1 MSISFS
7 VLKNEGDFLKMNVE
21 GIDVEIKGVIAKNQ
35 RMLKAIAWGVVC
47 SATAD
52 VICICGESGTGK
64 EMMFNAIKQ
73 VSGRNSAVCVN
84 CGAMTETLLES
95 ELFGHKKGSFTDA
108 VTDRKGAFLEAEDG
122 FLFLDE
128 IGEMTI
134 RGQSK
139 LLRAIEYKEIKPVG
153 SDMSFQHRA
162 KVILATNR
170 DLVELS
176 LDGKFRR
183 DLYYRIE
190 GFKIELPPL
199 RERPEDVEALIKYFS
214 GDSYKFSKE
223 AMSNLLKHDWP
234 GNVRELKNAV
244 ERAKIRSLYGEK
256 TITWDMMGITNH
268 VKKEQGRKLTL
279 EEMEKNI
286 VEDAFTRCEFNISS
300 ASRALGIP
308 RSTLYSKLKKYDLI
322 S

>member
-1 MSISFS
+1 MSICFK
-7 VLKNEGDFLKMNVE
+7 VLKNESDLLKLNVE
-21 GIDVEIKGVIAKNQ
+21 GIDVEIKGVVAKNQ
-35 RMLKAIAWGVVC
+35 RMLKAIAWGVMY

-64 EMMFNAIKQ
+64 EMVFRAIKQ
-73 VSGRNSAVCVN
+73 VSGKGSAICVN

-108 VTDRKGAFLEAEDG
+108 VSDRKGAFLEAEDG
-122 FLFLDE
+122 LLFLDE
-128 IGEMTI
+128 IGEMTP

-139 LLRAIEYKEIKPVG
+139 LLRAIEYKEVKPVG
-153 SDMSFQHRA
+153 SDLALKHRA

-170 DLVELS
+170 DLIEMS
-176 LDGKFRR
+176 LEGRFRR

-199 RERPEDVEALIKYFS
+199 RERPEDIEALLRYFS

-223 AMSNLLKHDWP
+223 VLPNLLKHEWP

-256 TITWDMMGITNH
+256 VITWEMLGI
-268 VKKEQGRKLTL
+268 VKHTAKDKSKMTL
-279 EEMEKNI
+279 EDMERNV
-286 VEDAFTRCEFNISS
+286 VEEAFTRCEFNISS

-308 RSTLYSKLKKYDLI
+308 RSTLYSKLRKYDLI